1 MNEPVTFKEK
11 TKDTLAF
18 AAALG
23 IPLLAASFD
32 AWGFLV
38 DILVIVPFV
47 WLGLRRG
54 KIYALVTALLASA
67 GVYFI
72 TQSAFTAVSKGLLLL
87 GVSFVLVISFERPW
101 KPGKVLFWGSLVWL
115 PYVLLS
121 LYIIGP
127 DPVGQLQKAYAD
139 MFQQANM
146 LQVMQ
151 TTWGMDANQAKDAL
165 LQYSQIGA
173 TIFPA
178 VLFLNGIVTVGC
190 NFLLSRFVV
199 YKALGIKTRIGPFR
213 EWSLPWYAIWGAI
226 LGLASYLAGDNWNIV
241 WLMDVGLNLG
251 FVYFVV
257 CLVLGSAITS
267 YMFASAKI
275 PRFVKVL
282 LVFMAFLSVYGL
294 IMIAALGLFDL
305 VLNFRRIPEST

>member
-1 MNEPVTFKEK
+1 MTFKEK
-11 TKDTLAF
+11 TKDALAF

-23 IPLLAASFD
+23 IPLLAAGFD

-38 DILVIVPFV
+38 DILVIIPFV

-54 KIYALVTALLASA
+54 KIYALVTALLAGA

-72 TQSAFTAVSKGLLLL
+72 TNSALTAASQGLLLL
-87 GVSFVLVISFERPW
+87 GVPIVLVIGFERAW

-127 DPVGQLQKAYAD
+127 DPIGQLQKAYTD

-151 TTWGMDANQAKDAL
+151 TTWGMSASEAKDAL

-173 TIFPA
+173 TIFPS
-178 VLFLNGIVTVGC
+178 VLFLNGIVTVSC
-190 NFLLSRFVV
+190 NFLLSRFVL
-199 YKALGIKTRIGPFR
+199 YKGLGIKVKIGPFR

-226 LGLASYLAGDNWNIV
+226 LALASYLAGDNWNIV
-241 WLMDVGLNLG
+241 WLTDVGLNIG
-251 FVYFVV
+251 FVYFVI
-257 CLVLGSAITS
+257 CLVLGTAITS
-267 YMFASAKI
+267 YLFASARV
-275 PRFVKVL
+275 PRFFKVL
-282 LVFMAFLSVYGL
+282 LVFMAFLSIYGL
-294 IMIAALGLFDL
+294 IMIAALGLFDM